1 MTSDLIFSMET
12 NCRVLP
18 VKVID
23 DEVEL
28 AATSVQLLQCHVGHQ
43 QATQQE
49 EGVNGGQSVHHGPE
63 GEAQSASLHAQHLVH
78 VGDAHVA
85 AHHEEV
91 VAQQDPG
98 HADEPHP
105 VEHVQVV
112 RTAGL
117 LRGHNGDEVG
127 IEGEGKA

>member
-1 MTSDLIFSMET
+1 MTFDLIFSMET

-18 VKVID
+18 VKVVD

-43 QATQQE
+43 QAAQQE

-78 VGDAHVA
+78 V
-85 AHHEEV
+85 
-91 VAQQDPG
+91 
-98 HADEPHP
+98 
-105 VEHVQVV
+105 QVV